1 MWMGVW
7 LKLDKSVTGR
17 STGALVI
24 TLPGGLGS
32 LERDAQPQTLTPD
45 PYLLRPSSFHRQ
57 TDVSGRSGFSS
68 SISIGPIR
76 VQKLSA

>member
-45 PYLLRPSSFHRQ
+45 HIFSAPLPSV
-57 TDVSGRSGFSS
+57 DKLMY
-68 SISIGPIR
+68 R
-76 VQKLSA
+76 VVVAFPHLSL